1 MLLSRCLSSTEEKPA
16 TGNRQPATGNRQ
28 CAASIAGRRLP
39 VAGCLLPVLAVLAGC
54 PGDDA
59 VCGFGDAPVD
69 GIVVAGGGDSFEYG
83 GFQAGQNNDCP
94 AEDGVVSVTVFGGQV
109 DPAGAAFVT
118 LCLPR
123 PDLIESGT
131 AYPLTPDV
139 QPVPDTDRVQVIDVD
154 ADHADDCAWSINGAP
169 SGTASFEG
177 LCADGADPAGFALTL
192 DGSIT
197 LREDC
202 PAIPPVDVEVT
213 LGGTVRVLPQ

>member
-1 MLLSRCLSSTEEKPA
+1 MLLSRCPSSTDEKPE
-16 TGNRQPATGNRQ
+16 TGNRQ
-28 CAASIAGRRLP
+28 CAASISGCRLP
-39 VAGCLLPVLAVLAGC
+39 ASGFLFPVLAALAGC

-69 GIVVAGGGDSFEYG
+69 GIVVAAGGDRFEYG

-94 AEDGVVSVTVFGGQV
+94 AQSPPAGVVSVTVFGGQV

-123 PDLIESGT
+123 PDLIEGGV
-131 AYPLTPDV
+131 AYELTPDL
-139 QPVPDTDRVQVIDVD
+139 QPVPDGDRVQVIDVD
-154 ADHADDCAWSINGAP
+154 ADHADDCAWSINGVP

-177 LCADGADPAGFALTL
+177 LCDGGADPAGFALTL

-202 PAIPPVDVEVT
+202 PATPPVDVEVT
-213 LGGTVRVLPQ
+213 LTGTVRVLPQ